1 MNISDRNWMQVEEY
15 LKKDDRVILVLGATE
30 QHGYLSLLTD
40 SKIPLALAEAAAEK
54 TGVLAAPPL
63 NFGCSPYF
71 LAFPG
76 TISLRSTTMMAVVE
90 DIVRS
95 LHGQGFRRFL
105 VLNGH
110 GGNRIVSARL
120 HELANDL
127 PGLKMRW
134 YDWWLSAVMK
144 EVAAKHHLMQGHA
157 NWEEAFSFTRV
168 AELPGEDKPKVKADD
183 IVGADEIRE
192 LVGDGS
198 FGGPYQVDEA
208 IMDELFQGCLEEIEG
223 LLKFE

>member
-1 MNISDRNWMQVEEY
+1 MHFSERSWMQVEEY
-15 LKKDDRVILVLGATE
+15 LKKDDRVILVLGASE

-54 TGVLAAPPL
+54 SGVLVAPPL

-71 LAFPG
+71 LAYPG

-95 LHGQGFRRFL
+95 LYGQGFRRFL

-110 GGNRIVSARL
+110 GGNRIVSVLL

-134 YDWWLSAVMK
+134 YDWWLSAAMK
-144 EVAAKHHLMQGHA
+144 EVAAKHELMQGHA

-168 AELPGEDKPKVKADD
+168 VDLPAEYKPKVDTSE
-183 IVGADEIRE
+183 IVGAEEIRE
-192 LVGDGS
+192 LAGDGS

-208 IMDELFQGCLEEIEG
+208 IMDEVFEGCLAEIMG
-223 LLKFE
+223 LLKFD

>member
-1 MNISDRNWMQVEEY
+1 MHFSDRNWMQVEEY

-30 QHGYLSLLTD
+30 QHAYLSLLTD

-54 TGVLAAPPL
+54 TGVLVAPPL
-63 NFGCSPYF
+63 HFGSSPYF
-71 LAFPG
+71 LAYPG
-76 TISLRSTTMMAVVE
+76 TISLRSSTLMSVVE

-105 VLNGH
+105 ALNGH
-110 GGNRIVSARL
+110 GGNRIVSALL

-134 YDWWLSAVMK
+134 YDWWLSVAMK
-144 EVAAKHHLMQGHA
+144 EVAAKHDLQQGHA
-157 NWEEAFSFTRV
+157 NWEEAFSFNRV
-168 AELPGEDKPKVKADD
+168 ADLPAEDKPKVDASE
-183 IVGADEIRE
+183 IVGAEEIRE
-192 LVGDGS
+192 AVGDGS

-208 IMDELFQGCLEEIEG
+208 IMDELFEGCLAEI
-223 LLKFE
+223 LDLIKFE